1 MQICTQSTTY
11 QLESNTQQNPAKFKA
26 LGTIVSLPHES
37 RASWELSMFWQG
49 QSLQFLG
56 LLGYE
61 NGTIFIEK
69 NVSRFE
75 IPVNDSLFMDL
86 GDTRDELEHQF
97 F

>member
-1 MQICTQSTTY
+1 
-11 QLESNTQQNPAKFKA
+11 
-26 LGTIVSLPHES
+26 
-37 RASWELSMFWQG
+37 MFWQG

-69 NVSRFE
+69 NVCRFE
-75 IPVNDSLFMDL
+75 IPVNYSFFVDL
-86 GDTRDELEHQF
+86 GDARDKLEHQF